1 MKNLIKV
8 AFLSSVITAAMVY
21 VVLEWKPL
29 RQETSR
35 PQDVSWAAPSPATL
49 VSARAPAAAAADHSD
64 EEKNN
69 IDVYQRYSSGVVN
82 ITTTALTYDFFFRPV
97 PTESGTGSG
106 AVIDNQGH
114 IVTNFHVIR
123 GAERM
128 EVTLPDKSKVE
139 AKLVGADPNKDLA
152 VIRINVP
159 RGGKLT
165 PIPVGTSTGL
175 LVGQKVLA
183 IGNPF
188 GLERTLTTGIISS
201 LGRSIQ
207 APNGLIIDD
216 IIQTDAP
223 INPGNSGGPLLNSQG
238 QIIGINTAI
247 LSPTNSGSIGIGFAI
262 PAETVRNIASELITS
277 GYVRYP
283 WLGVARA
290 YALSDYPGLANALR
304 LDADGGLMV
313 IDIYPNSP
321 ADKSGI
327 RESTQQIGVGFRS
340 LPVGGDV
347 ILDVQGKSVTTI
359 QELQTE
365 LYRYKPGD
373 KVNVTVLRNNKKVD
387 LPVTLEEAPRQ

>member
-1 MKNLIKV
+1 MKNLFKV

-21 VVLEWKPL
+21 VLLEWRPL
-29 RQETSR
+29 RSEFSR
-35 PQDVSWAAPSPATL
+35 PPEVSSAASSISTT
-49 VSARAPAAAAADHSD
+49 APAAPGTLD

-69 IDVYQRYSSGVVN
+69 IDVYQRYSNGVVN
-82 ITTTALTYDFFFRPV
+82 ITTTTLTYDFFFRPV

-106 AVIDNQGH
+106 AVIDDQGH
-114 IVTNFHVIR
+114 IVTNYHVVR
-123 GAERM
+123 GAVRLD
-128 EVTLPDKSKVE
+128 VTLPDKTKTE
-139 AKLVGADPNKDLA
+139 ATLVGADQNKDLA
-152 VIRINVP
+152 VIQVKVA
-159 RGGKLT
+159 RGRLT
-165 PIPVGTSTGL
+165 PIPIGTSKGL
-175 LVGQKVLA
+175 QVGQKVLA

-207 APNGLIIDD
+207 AQNGLIIDD

-262 PAETVRNIASELITS
+262 PADTVRNIASELITT

-283 WLGVARA
+283 WLGVSRA